1 MFVIASMNSFSIKDL
16 ETISGIKAHTIRIW
30 EQRYDLIK
38 PTRTDTNIRRYSSDE
53 LRHLLNISLLNKHGF
68 KISHISKMTDAEI
81 QEKILSLNDADAQ
94 RDRLIN
100 DLVGK
105 LSAMQLDEF
114 EKQLDNFILSRGIEK
129 TITQLIFPFLEK
141 IGILW
146 LTNNINPA
154 QEHLVTNIIRSKL
167 INGIEC
173 AHPHFRMNKSFLL
186 FLPEYEYH
194 ELGLLFVHYLLK
206 SRGAK
211 VYYLGTNIP
220 LKDAAFTIREL
231 QPDVI
236 YMHLTSTS
244 SKFNLDK
251 YMSNLKIHTGKTP
264 VIISGYITQHHKKNP
279 PEGYH
284 FKKSLA
290 QVIEYISSLHS

>member
-1 MFVIASMNSFSIKDL
+1 MNSFSIKDL

-30 EQRYDLIK
+30 EQRYALIK
-38 PTRTDTNIRRYSSDE
+38 PNRTDTNIRRYSSEE

-68 KISHISKMTDAEI
+68 KISHISKMTDIEI
-81 QEKILSLNDADAQ
+81 QEKILSLNDVDAQ

-100 DLVGK
+100 ELVAK

-114 EKQLDNFILSRGIEK
+114 EKQIDNYIHSRGVDK
-129 TITQLIFPFLEK
+129 AITQLIFPFLEK

-154 QEHLVTNIIRSKL
+154 QEHLVTNIIRAKL
-167 INGIEC
+167 INGIEF
-173 AHPHFRMNKSFLL
+173 AHSHFKISKTFLL
-186 FLPEYEYH
+186 FLPESEYH

-211 VYYLGTNIP
+211 VYYLGANIP

-231 QPDVI
+231 EPDVI

-251 YMSNLKIHTGKTP
+251 YMGNLKIHTGKTP
-264 VIISGYITQHHKKNP
+264 VVISGYITQHYKKAP
-279 PEGYH
+279 PDGFH
-284 FKKSLA
+284 FKKSLI
-290 QVIEYISSLHS
+290 QVVEYVSSLHN

>member
-1 MFVIASMNSFSIKDL
+1 MNSFTIKDL

-30 EQRYDLIK
+30 EQRYSLIK
-38 PTRTDTNIRRYSSDE
+38 PSRTGTNIRRYSSDE
-53 LRHLLNISLLNKHGF
+53 LRQILNISLLNKNGF
-68 KISHISKMTDAEI
+68 KISHISKMSEADI
-81 QEKILSLNDADAQ
+81 HEKILSLNDLDAQ
-94 RDRLIN
+94 RDRLVN
-100 DLVGK
+100 DLIAK
-105 LSAMQLDEF
+105 LSSMQLEEF
-114 EKQLDNFILSRGIEK
+114 EKQIDSYILSRGIEK

-146 LTNNINPA
+146 LTKNINPA

-173 AHPHFRMNKSFLL
+173 THSNFRLSKTYLL
-186 FLPEYEYH
+186 FLPESEYH

-211 VYYLGTNIP
+211 VHYLGANIP
-220 LKDAAFTIREL
+220 MKDAVFVINNL
-231 QPDVI
+231 KPDVI

-251 YMSNLKIHTGKTP
+251 YVQNLKLHTGKTP
-264 VIISGYITQHHKKNP
+264 VIISGYITLN
-279 PEGYH
+279 Y
-284 FKKSLA
+284 KKSLPA
-290 QVIEYISSLHS
+290 NFQMKKSLSGVMAYISTLQS

>member
-1 MFVIASMNSFSIKDL
+1 MNSFSIKDL
-16 ETISGIKAHTIRIW
+16 EAISGIKAHTIRIW
-30 EQRYDLIK
+30 EQRYSLIR
-38 PTRTDTNIRRYSSDE
+38 PERTDTNIRRYSSEE

-68 KISHISKMTDAEI
+68 KISKISRMSDTEM

-94 RDRLIN
+94 RDRIIN
-100 DLVGK
+100 DLVAK

-129 TITQLIFPFLEK
+129 TITQLIFPFLQK

-154 QEHLVTNIIRSKL
+154 QEHLVTNIIRAKL
-167 INGIEC
+167 INGTEC
-173 AHPHFRMNKSFLL
+173 THSHYKLNKSFLL
-186 FLPEYEYH
+186 FLPESEYH
-194 ELGLLFVHYLLK
+194 ELGLLFVQYLLK

-211 VYYLGTNIP
+211 VYYLGANIP
-220 LKDAAFTIREL
+220 LKDAAFAIREL
-231 QPDVI
+231 KPDIV

-244 SKFNLDK
+244 SRFNLEK
-251 YMSNLKIHTGKTP
+251 YMSNLKIHSDKTP
-264 VIISGYITQHHKKNP
+264 VIISGYITQQYKKIP
-279 PEGYH
+279 PDGFH

-290 QVIEYISSLHS
+290 QVLEYISSLHH

>member
-1 MFVIASMNSFSIKDL
+1 MNSFTIKDI

-30 EQRYDLIK
+30 EQRYSLIK
-38 PTRTDTNIRRYSSDE
+38 PSRTGTNIRRYSSDE
-53 LRHLLNISLLNKHGF
+53 LRQILNISLLNKNGF
-68 KISHISKMTDAEI
+68 KISHISKMSEADI
-81 QEKILSLNDADAQ
+81 HEKILSLNDLDAQ
-94 RDRLIN
+94 RDRLVN
-100 DLVGK
+100 DLIAK
-105 LSAMQLDEF
+105 LSSMQLEEF
-114 EKQLDNFILSRGIEK
+114 EKQIDSYILSRGIEK

-146 LTNNINPA
+146 LTKNINPA

-173 AHPHFRMNKSFLL
+173 THSNFRLSKTYLL
-186 FLPEYEYH
+186 FLPESEYH

-211 VYYLGTNIP
+211 VHYLGANIP
-220 LKDAAFTIREL
+220 MKDAVFVINNL
-231 QPDVI
+231 KPDVI

-251 YMSNLKIHTGKTP
+251 YVQNLKLHTGKTP
-264 VIISGYITQHHKKNP
+264 VIISGYITLN
-279 PEGYH
+279 Y
-284 FKKSLA
+284 KKSLPA
-290 QVIEYISSLHS
+290 NFQMKKSLSGVMAYISTLQS

>member
-1 MFVIASMNSFSIKDL
+1 M
-16 ETISGIKAHTIRIW
+16 SGIKAHTIRIW
-30 EQRYDLIK
+30 EQRYALIK
-38 PTRTDTNIRRYSSDE
+38 PDRTDTNIRRYSSEE

-68 KISHISKMTDAEI
+68 KISHISKMTDAEM

-100 DLVGK
+100 ELVTK

-114 EKQLDNFILSRGIEK
+114 EKQVDNYIHLRGIDK

-154 QEHLVTNIIRSKL
+154 QEHLVTNIIRAKL
-167 INGIEC
+167 INGIEFT
-173 AHPHFRMNKSFLL
+173 HSTFRLNTTFLL
-186 FLPEYEYH
+186 FLPESEHH

-211 VYYLGTNIP
+211 VHYLGANIP
-220 LKDAAFTIREL
+220 LKDVAFTIREL
-231 QPDVI
+231 KPDVI

-251 YMSNLKIHTGKTP
+251 YLSNLKIHSGKIP
-264 VIISGYITQHHKKNP
+264 VIISGYITQHYKKTP
-279 PEGYH
+279 PVGFQ
-284 FKKSLA
+284 FKKSLP
-290 QVIEYISSLHS
+290 QVMEYVSSLHN

>member
-1 MFVIASMNSFSIKDL
+1 MDSFTIKDI

-38 PTRTDTNIRRYSSDE
+38 PSRTDTNIRRYSSDE
-53 LRHLLNISLLNKHGF
+53 LKHILNISLLNRNGF
-68 KISHISKMTDAEI
+68 KISHISRMSDAEMR
-81 QEKILSLNDADAQ
+81 EKILSLSDGNA
-94 RDRLIN
+94 RVDRMVNELIA
-100 DLVGK
+100 K
-105 LSAMQLDEF
+105 LSTLEIEEF
-114 EKQLDNFILSRGIEK
+114 EKQIDEYILSRGIEK

-173 AHPHFRMNKSFLL
+173 TRSNFRISKTFLL
-186 FLPEYEYH
+186 FLPESEYH

-211 VYYLGTNIP
+211 VHYLGANIP
-220 LKDAAFTIREL
+220 MKDAVFVIRKIR
-231 QPDVI
+231 PDVI

-244 SKFNLDK
+244 SEFNLDK
-251 YMSNLKIHTGKTP
+251 YVQKLKLHTGKTP
-264 VIISGYITQHHKKNP
+264 VIISGYITQNYKRSLPAN
-279 PEGYH
+279 
-284 FKKSLA
+284 FQIKKSLT
-290 QVIEYISSLHS
+290 QVIEYILTLQS

>member
-1 MFVIASMNSFSIKDL
+1 MDTFTIKDL

-30 EQRYDLIK
+30 EQRYSLIK
-38 PTRTDTNIRRYSSDE
+38 PTRTGTNIRRYSSDE
-53 LRHLLNISLLNKHGF
+53 LRHILNISLLNKNGF
-68 KISHISKMTDAEI
+68 KISHISRMTETEM
-81 QEKILSLNDADAQ
+81 QEKILSLSDVNAQ

-100 DLVGK
+100 ELIAN
-105 LSAMQLDEF
+105 LSTLELDEF
-114 EKQLDNFILSRGIEK
+114 EKQIDSYIHSRGIEK
-129 TITQLIFPFLEK
+129 TINQLIFPFLEK

-173 AHPHFRMNKSFLL
+173 SHSHYKLNKTFLL
-186 FLPEYEYH
+186 FLPESEYH
-194 ELGLLFVHYLLK
+194 ELGLLFVYYLLK

-211 VYYLGTNIP
+211 VHYLGSNIP
-220 LKDAAFTIREL
+220 LKDAAFVIRSL
-231 QPDVI
+231 KPDVI

-251 YMSNLKIHTGKTP
+251 YLQHLKLHSGKIP
-264 VIISGYITQHHKKNP
+264 VIISGYITQHYKKP
-279 PEGYH
+279 PPVG
-284 FKKSLA
+284 FQLKKSLS
-290 QVIEYISSLHS
+290 QVMEYISSLST